1 MALAEGPGGSVGGVT
16 GATAGPASPAAAAAP
31 PPLPALLGGGGAA
44 AATPGTPGGAMLGA
58 TMPATPPRTGAGGT
72 ASTPGGG
79 VAAGGEADGGGGG
92 AGAGSAY
99 ASLLRSELLG
109 ASGGGGGGSAL
120 GTTPPGGVPP
130 SNSRGPAPPSS
141 PARPPGLP
149 LAAAASPSRRV
160 LAYAASADDALA
172 GPPRGR
178 TGALPSPA
186 GALYARSPARPPRK
200 VARTPFKVLDAP
212 ALADDFYLNLVDWSA
227 GNVLAVG
234 LGSTVYLW
242 SAATAKVTK
251 LVDLAEAG
259 GGGGGAPPDP
269 AGGDAV
275 CSVSWSGRGTYL
287 AVGTGSGS
295 VQVWDAATGSRVRTL
310 GGHRGRVGAM
320 AWCGPSL
327 ATGSRDRSILS
338 RDVRAPPG
346 PAGEDDGGDAV
357 TARLGAH
364 RSEVCG
370 LRWAP
375 DGRSL
380 ASGGNDNLVHV
391 WCPRRPDTPRLRLAH
406 HTAAIKALAWSPHQH
421 GLLASGG
428 GTADRS
434 IRVWNTAAGP
444 PGSGGLGGGGVGAG
458 HPPPPPPLPPLPLG
472 GAPALGDPGPPPLGT
487 LDTGSQVCNLAWAR
501 HANELV
507 STHGYSQN
515 QVALW
520 RYGGPGG
527 PGSLSRLATLTGHTL
542 RVLYLAAAPDGQ
554 TVVTGAGDET
564 LRFWSVFPGP
574 RSRGGGGG
582 GGPDGEDGPVPLGA
596 MARANIR

>member
-1 MALAEGPGGSVGGVT
+1 MALAEGPGGGGGVT
-16 GATAGPASPAAAAAP
+16 GAATAAAGAPASPP
-31 PPLPALLGGGGAA
+31 PPPQQPFATPATPGGGAM
-44 AATPGTPGGAMLGA
+44 TGA
-58 TMPATPPRTGAGGT
+58 TMPATPPRSASGVG
-72 ASTPGGG
+72 ASTTGT
-79 VAAGGEADGGGGG
+79 V
-92 AGAGSAY
+92 
-99 ASLLRSELLG
+99 
-109 ASGGGGGGSAL
+109 GGGGGGGEGGGDGGGAGGAYAAL
-120 GTTPPGGVPP
+120 LRAELLG
-130 SNSRGPAPPSS
+130 APPPPLPPPATIPGS
-141 PARPPGLP
+141 PARLPPP
-149 LAAAASPSRRV
+149 SPAGRRV
-160 LAYAASADDALA
+160 LAYADDSVAGRRASGTPASAAAAAALF
-172 GPPRGR
+172 
-178 TGALPSPA
+178 SA
-186 GALYARSPARPPRK
+186 GAAHAASPARPPRK

-212 ALADDFYLNLVDWSA
+212 ALADDFYLNLVDWSSS
-227 GNVLAVG
+227 NVLAVG
-234 LGSTVYLW
+234 LGTTVYLW

-251 LVDLAEAG
+251 LVDLAGLTAG
-259 GGGGGAPPDP
+259 LDGASAAGPLPADP

-275 CSVSWSGRGTYL
+275 CSVAWSGRGTYL
-287 AVGTGSGS
+287 AVGTGSGT
-295 VQVWDAATGSRVRTL
+295 VQLWDVAAGARVRCL

-320 AWCGPSL
+320 AWSGPTL
-327 ATGSRDRSILS
+327 ATGSRDRTILQ

-346 PAGEDDGGDAV
+346 PSADDADAV

-370 LRWAP
+370 LRWSP
-375 DGRSL
+375 GGGGGRPAL
-380 ASGGNDNLVHV
+380 ASGGNDNLLHV

-428 GTADRS
+428 GTADRC

-444 PGSGGLGGGGVGAG
+444 GGGGGGGNGGGGSSMASAGAAAVAAAVASAAAAATAAG
-458 HPPPPPPLPPLPLG
+458 WPAPPPPPP
-472 GAPALGDPGPPPLGT
+472 GDPGPPPLGV

-527 PGSLSRLATLTGHTL
+527 PGALTRLATLTGHTL

-574 RSRGGGGG
+574 RPRGGGG
-582 GGPDGEDGPVPLGA
+582 DGDGPVPLGA